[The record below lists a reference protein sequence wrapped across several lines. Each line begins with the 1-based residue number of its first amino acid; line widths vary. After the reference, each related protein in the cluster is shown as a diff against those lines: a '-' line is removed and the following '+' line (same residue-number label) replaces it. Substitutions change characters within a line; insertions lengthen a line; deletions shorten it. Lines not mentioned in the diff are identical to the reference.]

1 MKAMTRNEIQR
12 MATERA
18 MQILSNNKEL
28 VLNNSSCGWGSG
40 EVLVSMAS
48 DEDIHRA
55 DKVVYIVLERG
66 SAWMD
71 GVAKLSIYE
80 QIFNYETNE
89 KEMYKIKTIRK
100 LEQKYSSE
108 LNKML
113 FY

>member
-1 MKAMTRNEIQR
+1 MKAYTRNEIQR
-12 MATERA
+12 MATEKA
-18 MQILSNNKEL
+18 IQILNNNKEL

-55 DKVVYIVLERG
+55 DMVVYIVLECG

-71 GVAKLSIYE
+71 GVAKLSVYE
-80 QIFNYETNE
+80 QIFNYETNK

-100 LEQKYSSE
+100 FEQKYSSE
-108 LNKML
+108 LHKML